1 MRLRFV
7 HLPRV
12 RGGGDRSSGDDRV
25 TAREYGHK
33 TDARILGRE
42 EKASERASE
51 REKCTNAGTR
61 SRLRP
66 RAPHKTAL
74 LLQVAQA
81 KHPSDFIDVFRVKD
95 VRIVIRLNSHDYDKS
110 VFTNA
115 GFQHHDLFFSDCSV
129 PSDDLV
135 DQVVFISCERGE
147 CSNAEGRDWTEDTA
161 VTAAECCWDSG

>member
-1 MRLRFV
+1 MNWPQVLK
-7 HLPRV
+7 
-12 RGGGDRSSGDDRV
+12 SS
-25 TAREYGHK
+25 
-33 TDARILGRE
+33 
-42 EKASERASE
+42 
-51 REKCTNAGTR
+51 
-61 SRLRP
+61 
-66 RAPHKTAL
+66 
-74 LLQVAQA
+74 LQVAQA